1 MLTKELL
8 YDMGIKPVGDVLSI
22 LAQANAEQAT
32 VTESDSEKVNY
43 LKCNLHA
50 LAFLNFVWHICI
62 VIKLHLIFK
71 AILCLHTVCLHNIY
85 VKSKKEINLFTSS

>member
-1 MLTKELL
+1 MLAMLTKELL

-32 VTESDSEKVNY
+32 VTESDAEKVHY

-50 LAFLNFVWHICI
+50 LAFLNFVWHIRI
-62 VIKLHLIFK
+62 VIKLHLILRQFCVY
-71 AILCLHTVCLHNIY
+71 IQYVYIY
-85 VKSKKEINLFTSS
+85 ICEIEERN